1 MQINTSVSQN
11 VSLVKNR
18 GNNVEKLGQQ
28 SQAISR
34 VEAEKTS
41 SQQNKQQRFDV
52 EALSSITQDQQSA
65 EIELSSNTQT
75 SNNYFGNSNAK
86 GGYDQPSQLNK
97 SAVAAYESVDNQSKR
112 EDIQQVF
119 GVDLFA

>member
-1 MQINTSVSQN
+1 MQINTSISQN
-11 VSLVKNR
+11 VSSVKNR

-28 SQAISR
+28 PQVISR
-34 VEAEKTS
+34 IEAEKTS

-52 EALSSITQDQQSA
+52 DALSLITQDQQSA
-65 EIELSSNTQT
+65 EIELSGNAQT
-75 SNNYFGNSNAK
+75 SNSYSGNNNK

-97 SAVAAYESVDNQSKR
+97 SAVAAYESIDNHSKR